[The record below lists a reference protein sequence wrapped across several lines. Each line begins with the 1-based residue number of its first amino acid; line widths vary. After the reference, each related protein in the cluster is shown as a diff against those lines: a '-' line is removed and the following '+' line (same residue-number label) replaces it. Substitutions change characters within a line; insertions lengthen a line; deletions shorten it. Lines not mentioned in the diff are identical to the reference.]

1 MLRKTQAPRLNTGTG
16 FAALAADSFVLLEI
30 FVMAKSHRSSW
41 RGYLKIDLVAFQ
53 VQAFNAAERD
63 RGEIHFHQLHKDC
76 HKRIRYEKVCPV
88 HGQVSSDE
96 IVSGYEYAKNK
107 YIEVD
112 PEELDTLR
120 TKHEK
125 ALTIDT
131 FISPDEFDEI
141 YYDGRNYY
149 LSPMGKEGNEPYALV
164 YEAMERMNRYAIGQ
178 IVLAGRDQ
186 LVLIRPYNGLLLM
199 SMLNYANQVRDVGDM
214 KLKLSKPSPKK
225 LLLAEKLIE
234 SATEDRFDFGDYE
247 DAYERRI
254 KELIEARI
262 KGREVVAPQEEEE
275 PEVINLMDALRQSVA
290 KVREGRPHL
299 VRAVAKRKAAP
310 KRKTS
315 KRGTRKRAS

>member
-1 MLRKTQAPRLNTGTG
+1 
-16 FAALAADSFVLLEI
+16 
-30 FVMAKSHRSSW
+30 MAKSRRSSW
-41 RGYLKIDLVAFQ
+41 KGYLKIDLVAFQ

-63 RGEIHFHQLHKDC
+63 EGEIHFHQLHKEC
-76 HKRIRYEKVCPV
+76 HNRIHYQKVCPV
-88 HGQVSSDE
+88 HGEVSKDE
-96 IVSGYEYAKNK
+96 IVSGYQYGKNK
-107 YIEVD
+107 YIEID
-112 PEELDTLR
+112 PDELETLR

-125 ALTIDT
+125 ALNIDT

-149 LSPMGKEGNEPYALV
+149 LTPMGKEGNEPYSLV

-199 SMLNYANQVRDVGDM
+199 SMLNYHNQVRDAGEL
-214 KLKLSKPSPKK
+214 KIKLSKPSPKK
-225 LLLAEKLIE
+225 LELAEKLIE
-234 SATEDRFDFGDYE
+234 SATEDRFDYDEYE

-262 KGREVVAPQEEEE
+262 KGREVVAPEDEEE

-299 VRAVAKRKAAP
+299 VRAAAKRKPAPRKRP
-310 KRKTS
+310 KRTP
-315 KRGTRKRAS
+315 RKKAS